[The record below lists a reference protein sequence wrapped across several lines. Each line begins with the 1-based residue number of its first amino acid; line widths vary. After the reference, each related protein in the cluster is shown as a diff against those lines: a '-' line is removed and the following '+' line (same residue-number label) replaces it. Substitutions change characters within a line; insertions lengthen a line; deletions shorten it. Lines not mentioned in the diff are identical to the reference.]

1 MVSLAFL
8 VRRRRPVPRNVEEF
22 QIRMN
27 TFSLIRSVYIG
38 TALFAVL
45 AVSACDSVETEP
57 VNPDEIIIDGQIV
70 DLSKRETVFGTG
82 GLFGN
87 NNAETNTGLGSGIGV
102 NVFLWRATLD
112 TVSVWPISSADPFG
126 GVIIT
131 DWYSLPEAP
140 GERFKLNVFI
150 LDRVLR
156 ADGVRVSLFRQ
167 TQNTSGEWQ
176 NAEVQKESSRKLEDA
191 ILTRARQ
198 LRNQSVSR

>member
-1 MVSLAFL
+1 MRTSTLF
-8 VRRRRPVPRNVEEF
+8 
-22 QIRMN
+22 
-27 TFSLIRSVYIG
+27 RSIG
-38 TALFAVL
+38 ICAALMGAL
-45 AVSACDSVETEP
+45 MVSACDSLETEAP
-57 VNPDEIIIDGQIV
+57 NPDEIVIDGKTV

-82 GLFGN
+82 GLFGDN
-87 NNAETNTGLGSGIGV
+87 KPETGSGVGGGIGV

-167 TQNTSGEWQ
+167 TQDANGQWQ